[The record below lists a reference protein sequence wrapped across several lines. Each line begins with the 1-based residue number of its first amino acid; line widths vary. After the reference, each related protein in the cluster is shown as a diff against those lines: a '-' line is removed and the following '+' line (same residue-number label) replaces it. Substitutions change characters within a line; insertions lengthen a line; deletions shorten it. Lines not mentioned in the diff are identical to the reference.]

1 MNRRSI
7 ARHRPLG
14 EEVTQRLRKMII
26 HGEITPGE
34 RLVEERLAGQLGISR
49 TPLREALHRL
59 EQQRMISKRAQGGYV
74 VRPLTYQEVEE
85 AVDVRAVLE
94 SFAAERAAKRGS
106 PALLEKLKD
115 NAERFEKAWM
125 DRNEQEL
132 QRLNGTFHS
141 LVHEMADSMF
151 LYRLLAEL
159 NEVIERITR
168 ALASSLAAGSW
179 SAEDHHA
186 LIRAIEQGDQEV
198 AARLA
203 REHVRQGGQWI
214 LERMRSEELEL

>member
-1 MNRRSI
+1 MNRNSI
-7 ARHRPLG
+7 ARHKPLG

-26 HGEITPGE
+26 HGELKPGE

-94 SFAAERAAKRGS
+94 SFAAERAAKRRQ
-106 PALLEKLKD
+106 PVLLERLKD
-115 NAERFEKAWM
+115 NAERFEKAWLE
-125 DRNEQEL
+125 RNEPEL
-132 QRLNGTFHS
+132 QRLNSTFHA

-168 ALASSLAAGSW
+168 ALASGLAAGSW
-179 SAEDHHA
+179 SAEDHRS
-186 LIRAIEQGDQEV
+186 LIRAIEQGDQEG

>member
-1 MNRRSI
+1 MTRRSI

-14 EEVTQRLRKMII
+14 EEVTQTLRRMII
-26 HGEITPGE
+26 HGELKPGD
-34 RLVEERLAGQLGISR
+34 RLVEERLAGELGISR

-59 EQQRMISKRAQGGYV
+59 EQKRMLSKRAQGGYV
-74 VRPLTYQEVEE
+74 VRPLSYQEVEE

-94 SFAAERAAKRGS
+94 SFAAERAAKRR
-106 PALLEKLKD
+106 PTVLLERLKD
-115 NAERFEKAWM
+115 NAERFEKAWEE
-125 DRNEQEL
+125 RNERDL
-132 QRLNGTFHS
+132 LRLNSAFHA

-159 NEVIERITR
+159 TEVIERITR

-179 SAEDHHA
+179 SAADHRS
-186 LIRAIEQGDQEV
+186 LIRAIEQGDQET

-203 REHVRQGGQWI
+203 REHVRQGGKWI
-214 LERMRSEELEL
+214 LERMRSEDLEL